1 MEDTLKQWFIR
12 EVVVHEGALMRHL
25 SRVWPDRSEIR
36 DIRQE
41 AYIRVY
47 EAAARSR
54 PLAPKSFLFA
64 TARNLMADRVRRNR
78 VVSIEPRAELDA
90 LNLLVDEISPERRA
104 SARQEL
110 GQLARAFELLPTRC
124 RHVMW
129 LAKVECLPQR
139 EIAARLGI
147 NEKAVEKQ
155 VSRGM
160 RLLAAAL
167 AGDPTAPVRRRVAAG
182 VLLTLAVAAV
192 GYFWPKCE
200 SFHTAVGAVAA
211 VPMSDG
217 STVTLNTD
225 SQVRIAV
232 TSAQRR
238 VELGRGEAFFEV
250 AKDPVRPFVVIVG
263 NCKVTAVGT
272 KFSVWRAASE
282 VRITVTEGRVR
293 VERTDSEAPNEAP
306 EEVSAG
312 DVVHARSTGVVIEL
326 KRLSEVEENLSW
338 RRGYLFFHDVPLA
351 TAVAE
356 FNRYNREKIV
366 IGDPA
371 IATVR
376 IGGNFRANNLAG
388 FVRLLE
394 DGFSIHV
401 QRRDGEITLTGG

>member
-1 MEDTLKQWFIR
+1 
-12 EVVVHEGALMRHL
+12 
-25 SRVWPDRSEIR
+25 
-36 DIRQE
+36 
-41 AYIRVY
+41 
-47 EAAARSR
+47 
-54 PLAPKSFLFA
+54 
-64 TARNLMADRVRRNR
+64 
-78 VVSIEPRAELDA
+78 
-90 LNLLVDEISPERRA
+90 
-104 SARQEL
+104 
-110 GQLARAFELLPTRC
+110 
-124 RHVMW
+124 MW

-394 DGFSIHV
+394 EGFSIHV
-401 QRRDGEITLTGG
+401 QRRDDEITLTGG